1 MAIPAI
7 LREFGL
13 DPDEVLAEFDI
24 APAHF
29 EDPENTLPFTTVGR
43 LLGRCRELTGC
54 AHLGLLLGRRAG
66 VSALGAVGYL
76 MQSAP
81 DVRTA
86 LGALVEFL
94 HLHDRGASVSLSFD
108 GDYSELG
115 YAILQRGVPN
125 SELILD
131 AAMVIALNI
140 LRGMCGPDWTPTEV
154 LLAHSRPKDAAPYRT
169 AFGRLPRFDAP
180 RSALVFPAKWLDHPI
195 PGADPLLHK
204 LMQVRIQELRLLDD
218 DSLPGQLRRLLR
230 QAIPGGDSSLEA
242 VARRL
247 GIQRPHAQPPPARRR
262 HELRAASR
270 GDPLRGGEPAPEGN
284 AHARGPGGARA
295 GLRRRELLHPRVP
308 ALVGD
313 EPGPVA
319 SIGREANGPARAA
332 QEGPEGVDS
341 RVNPPRI
348 SHDRISKHERH
359 DGCPAPPRWRR
370 HCSQAAPAPPI
381 PSWAAA
387 PASPRATP
395 RA

>member
-1 MAIPAI
+1 MPKHLINGKKRKLPEGLLRVAPLMAIPAI

-24 APAHF
+24 ATAHF
-29 EDPENTLPFTTVGR
+29 EDPENTLPFTAVGR
-43 LLGRCRELTGC
+43 FLGRCRELTGC

-140 LRGMCGPDWTPTEV
+140 LRGMCGPGWAPTEV

-180 RSALVFPAKWLDHPI
+180 RSVLVFPAKWLDHPI

-204 LMQVRIQELRLLDD
+204 LMQARIQELRLLDD

-247 GIQRPHAQPPPARRR
+247 GIHDRTLNRRLLDEGTSFAQLREEIRYEVASQLLKETRMPAGQVALVLGYADASSFTRAFRRWSGTSPARWRASAAKRTGPRERR
-262 HELRAASR
+262 TK
-270 GDPLRGGEPAPEGN
+270 D
-284 AHARGPGGARA
+284 
-295 GLRRRELLHPRVP
+295 RRV
-308 ALVGD
+308 
-313 EPGPVA
+313 
-319 SIGREANGPARAA
+319 
-332 QEGPEGVDS
+332 
-341 RVNPPRI
+341 
-348 SHDRISKHERH
+348 
-359 DGCPAPPRWRR
+359 
-370 HCSQAAPAPPI
+370 
-381 PSWAAA
+381 
-387 PASPRATP
+387 
-395 RA
+395 